1 MNWEFEIVFSEKAV
15 KSLKELDRQNQVRI
29 KDAILKLAN
38 YPPQGDIAKLKGGRG
53 ELRLR
58 VGDWRITFEYSF
70 KEKQVSIL
78 TIKHRREAYR

>member
-1 MNWEFEIVFSEKAV
+1 VNWEFEIIFSEKAV
-15 KSLKELDRQNQVRI
+15 KNLKELDRHTQARM
-29 KDAILKLAN
+29 KEAISRLAN
-38 YPPQGDIAKLKGGRG
+38 YPPQGDITKLKGGQG

-58 VGDWRITFEYSF
+58 VGDWRITFEYHF

>member
-1 MNWEFEIVFSEKAV
+1 MNWEFEIIFSGKAI
-15 KSLKELDRQNQVRI
+15 KSLKELDRLTQARM
-29 KDAILKLAN
+29 KEAISRLAN
-38 YPPQGDIAKLKGGRG
+38 YPPQGDITKLKGGQS

-58 VGDWRITFEYSF
+58 VGDWRITFEYRF